1 MSSAVLLLT
10 LQSHKLRENSLSLRI
25 GELQSQKLLATYSQG
40 DVRAIKAQEEQ
51 EVRDLYKSLY
61 NDDEEYS
68 GKYSDYTEIPD
79 FQEEMDRIA
88 AKYQDELDA
97 LNAWETQLEAEITTS
112 SAQLEELKAYDES
125 YKGWLTNNINNEYK
139 LTLS

>member
-10 LQSHKLRENSLSLRI
+10 LQSHKLRENRLSLRI
-25 GELQSQKLLATYSQG
+25 GELQSHKLLATYSQG

-51 EVRDLYKSLY
+51 EVRDYYKSLY
-61 NDDEEYS
+61 CDEEEYN

-88 AKYQDELDA
+88 AKYQDELDE
-97 LNAWETQLEAEITTS
+97 LNAWETQLDAEITVN
-112 SAQLEELKAYDES
+112 SAELEELKAYDES

-139 LTLS
+139 LSLS